1 MSATPHI
8 ELDRILAARERDNMA
23 PTIAALLRL
32 HQEHPED
39 PRVLYEVG
47 GAYDTAGEE
56 ATAAGFY
63 ERAMAAGL
71 DGAVRRRCYLQ
82 YGSTLRNLGRLDESA
97 AVFTHARRE
106 FPDSIA
112 LAAFEALTLHASG
125 RMDAAVGTLL
135 GLIADH
141 VDAEELD
148 RYRPALYSNA
158 EYLRS
163 LAASGP

>member
-71 DGAVRRRCYLQ
+71 DGAVRQR
-82 YGSTLRNLGRLDESA
+82 GVSEI
-97 AVFTHARRE
+97 ARR
-106 FPDSIA
+106 
-112 LAAFEALTLHASG
+112 LGALTKQES
-125 RMDAAVGTLL
+125 VGKCTP
-135 GLIADH
+135 H
-141 VDAEELD
+141 
-148 RYRPALYSNA
+148 RNT
-158 EYLRS
+158 
-163 LAASGP
+163 GPRIEP

>member
-1 MSATPHI
+1 
-8 ELDRILAARERDNMA
+8 MA
-23 PTIAALLRL
+23 PTISALLEIL
-32 HQEHPED
+32 QQHPKD

-56 ATAAGFY
+56 ATAADLY

-71 DGAVRRRCYLQ
+71 DGDVRRRCCLQ

-97 AVFTHARRE
+97 AIFTRARQE

-112 LAAFEALTLHASG
+112 LVAFEALTLHASG
-125 RMDAAVGTLL
+125 RVEIAVGNLL
-135 GLIADH
+135 KVIADH
-141 VDAEELD
+141 VVAEELD
-148 RYRPALYSNA
+148 RYRPALYGNA

-163 LAASGP
+163 LDGSAP